1 MDATVAGSRE
11 MSEADEAK
19 RSGGED
25 LVAQARAVLEGN
37 WVGDHTVPA
46 PGLYPHQ
53 WNWDTGFIAIGR
65 SRFDQTRAEEEM
77 LALFRAQWRTG
88 MLPHIVFNPE
98 VPAEAYFPG
107 PGFWQSERAANAPR
121 GVQTS
126 GITQPPV
133 HALAALE
140 MHRRAADPEQSRGFL
155 RRIFPGLVALHDY
168 LKGHRCIGP
177 DGLAAILHPWESG
190 MDNSPAWDDAFE
202 DVEVPAGALPDYE
215 RRDLVNAD
223 PQDRPTDA
231 AYDRFVYLAML
242 YRDTG
247 YDDAAVKELT
257 PFLVEDPMT
266 NSIWAWSSHAL
277 AEIAG
282 IIGEDGTRFRED
294 GELITRAME
303 SKLWDDEHHR
313 FFPFDVQ
320 EGKQM
325 LQHSIVSFVPLVA
338 PGIDRRKAH
347 LTVHAMDEIRHC
359 RQDPCYLLPS
369 FDVRDEDFDPRRYWR
384 GPIWINTDWLLY
396 RGCLATG
403 EEERAAEL
411 RTAILELVR
420 ASGFCEYYDPH
431 AHSCYGAKPFS
442 WTAALYLDVALGG

>member
-1 MDATVAGSRE
+1 
-11 MSEADEAK
+11 MSQADEGR
-19 RSGGED
+19 RSGGEE
-25 LVAQARAVLEGN
+25 LAAQARAVLEGN

-77 LALFRAQWRTG
+77 HTLFRGQWRTG
-88 MLPHIVFNPE
+88 MLPHIVFNSE

-107 PGFWQSERAANAPR
+107 PAFWQSERAPNAPS

-133 HALAALE
+133 HAFAAVE
-140 MHRRAADPEQSRGFL
+140 MHRRASDPEQSTGFL

-168 LKGHRCIGP
+168 LKEHRCIGP

-202 DVEVPAGALPDYE
+202 DVEVPAGALPTYE

-223 PQDRPTDA
+223 PRDRPTDA

-277 AEIAG
+277 AEIAE
-282 IIGEDGTRFRED
+282 IIGEDGARFRED
-294 GELITRAME
+294 GELVTRAME
-303 SKLWDDEHHR
+303 SRLWEDEHHR

-320 EGKQM
+320 EGRQM
-325 LQHSIVSFVPLVA
+325 RHHSIVSFIPLVA
-338 PGIDRRKAH
+338 PGIDRHKAH
-347 LTVHAMDEIRHC
+347 LTAHAMDEIRHC
-359 RQDPCYLLPS
+359 RQEPCYLLPS

-396 RGCLATG
+396 RGCLAVG
-403 EEERAAEL
+403 EEARAAEL

-431 AHSCYGAKPFS
+431 AHACYGAKPFS